1 MARGRRSGRT
11 GTSGGSARAD
21 GPALPES
28 IETVEYE
35 ELPEGPSPQ
44 AQGSVGAAGVGDDT
58 GRIDR
63 MAEPDEVREPVTPT
77 AAEPAS
83 SPPARK
89 GGFLPGLIGG
99 LLGGAAI
106 VGGGGWWA
114 YEKGPIKPALERLE
128 TTQAATQSA
137 ESGIATLGGKLD
149 ELGSSVGGKLAAL
162 DTSVGGLGT
171 ELGTTKT
178 ALQQAD
184 ATIAAL
190 NEKLATTELALGDRL
205 AAAETALGEK
215 LAAAEAGTVA
225 LAAKLEQADR
235 AFRAAGDQVTARME
249 AVNAKLVEVEQGQ
262 PADVVDKKT
271 VADIAAKQAGIEQGQ
286 QSVEAALARLEQ
298 LVTQSLEAGNKQA
311 TALQTMVEGAGSRM
325 EDIAAQQREL
335 LAMKTALDEQAK
347 VNEEQAATLA
357 DAAAQLQAIRAELQD
372 KVQGARDELQ
382 QQLVDTSSRLT
393 TEGAARERSVGLSLA
408 TNSLDASLQ
417 TGQPFTPTIDILRQ
431 LGQDD
436 QVVQGIAGTLEPM
449 AAGGIPTTGS
459 LAQKLAEIQQSLA
472 PASTAEPTDWLERT
486 RENLNSLVNLHPV
499 DEEAVPGES
508 AVLAAREAL
517 LLQNLPGAVAAMQPL
532 AEQGNAAAQAWVASA
547 NQRLSA
553 AEAVETLRQ
562 HLKTMLA
569 RQG

>member
-11 GTSGGSARAD
+11 GASGGSARAD

-35 ELPEGPSPQ
+35 ELPEGPSSQ
-44 AQGSVGAAGVGDDT
+44 AQGSVGAAGAGDDT

-77 AAEPAS
+77 AADPAS

-162 DTSVGGLGT
+162 DTSVGGLGN

-190 NEKLATTELALGDRL
+190 NEKLAATES
-205 AAAETALGEK
+205 ALGEK

-325 EDIAAQQREL
+325 EDIATQQREL

-436 QVVQGIAGTLEPM
+436 QVVQGVAATLEPM

-459 LAQKLAEIQQSLA
+459 LAQQLAEIQQSLA
-472 PASTAEPTDWLERT
+472 PASTSEPTDWLERT

-553 AEAVETLRQ
+553 AEAVESLRQ